1 MKIIKNFSWFVHP
14 LHKAFAWNE
23 EVSCRSRTTMAKKCT
38 KKRDARAKPLSLL
51 KLPIALIQKFRYH
64 GNLTSHLSCLL
75 DIFFVPSK
83 SPGRLCESLLGPVP
97 FSNDRYLVTLT
108 FLFLLD
114 AEFILPTALW
124 FIQGR
129 GGTTSGP
136 NHPHIWRFWN
146 LSQQV
151 QWWSMLLIK
160 TWLSWAKRSKKV
172 QQKRPSVFIFPFTIF
187 PSLSRPFLCPPRR
200 LQNVRLSI

>member
-1 MKIIKNFSWFVHP
+1 MPS
-14 LHKAFAWNE
+14 
-23 EVSCRSRTTMAKKCT
+23 
-38 KKRDARAKPLSLL
+38 PLSLP
-51 KLPIALIQKFRYH
+51 KLPIVVIQKFWYH
-64 GNLTSHLSCLL
+64 GNVTSHFPSLL
-75 DIFFVPSK
+75 DVFLPVPSN
-83 SPGRLCESLLGPVP
+83 SPRRLCKSLLGPVP
-97 FSNDRYLVTLT
+97 FSVYRYLVTLT

-124 FIQGR
+124 FVQRR
-129 GGTTSGP
+129 GGTTSCP
-136 NHPHIWRFWN
+136 NHPYIWRFWN

>member
-1 MKIIKNFSWFVHP
+1 
-14 LHKAFAWNE
+14 
-23 EVSCRSRTTMAKKCT
+23 MAKKCT
-38 KKRDARAKPLSLL
+38 KKRDARAKLFCLYKPTAFLQFSMPSPLSLP
-51 KLPIALIQKFRYH
+51 KLPIVVIQKFWYH
-64 GNLTSHLSCLL
+64 GNVTSHFPSLL
-75 DIFFVPSK
+75 DVFLPVPSN
-83 SPGRLCESLLGPVP
+83 SPRRLCESLLDPVP
-97 FSNDRYLVTLT
+97 FSVYRYLVSLT

-172 QQKRPSVFIFPFTIF
+172 QQKGPSVFIFPFTIF